1 MTEYKL
7 FGKKMIKEVDIAI
20 VGATTQVAETLLE
33 VLEERKFPVAQ
44 IHLLDSESSSG
55 ARLEF
60 DGYALKIGDIKAFDF
75 SRVQIAFFVST
86 EAVSKEYVEKAAGQG
101 CMVID
106 RSPAFRN
113 DKDIPLVIPEVNKDA
128 LENLHKRKIVSSPSC
143 ISIQMLLALKPIY
156 DAVGIQRIN
165 VSTYQ
170 SVSGSGKSA
179 AEELASQ
186 TAALLNFRD
195 VKCKTYPKQIAF
207 NVLPQVGELLDNGYT
222 TEEMKLVH
230 ETQKVFND
238 DSIQVNATTVRVPV
252 FIGHAASIHLE
263 TKGNISATKVKTLLA
278 DANGIE
284 LSNDEEWPT
293 PVTEAAGK
301 DSVFVGR
308 IREDISLENGLNLW
322 VVTDNMRKGAATN
335 AVQIAEILVK
345 LYI

>member
-1 MTEYKL
+1 
-7 FGKKMIKEVDIAI
+7 MIKEVDIAI
-20 VGATTQVAETLLE
+20 IGATTSVGETLLE
-33 VLEERKFPVAQ
+33 ILEERKFPVGQ
-44 IHLLDSESSSG
+44 IFLLDSEASSG

-60 DGYALKIGDIKAFDF
+60 SGYALKIGDIASFDF

-86 EAVSKEYVEKAAGQG
+86 EEISKEYAEKAASEG

-113 DKDIPLVIPEVNKDA
+113 DKNVPLIIPEVNEGV
-128 LENLHKRKIVSSPSC
+128 LESIGKGKIVSSPSC
-143 ISIQMLLALKPIY
+143 NSIQILLALKPIH
-156 DAVGIQRIN
+156 DAVGIKRIN
-165 VSTYQ
+165 ISTYQ

-195 VKCKTYPKQIAF
+195 VKCKTFPKQIAF

-222 TEEMKLVH
+222 DEEMKLVH
-230 ETQKVFND
+230 ETQKVLND
-238 DSIQVNATTVRVPV
+238 DSIMVNATAVRVPV
-252 FIGHAASIHLE
+252 FIGHAASIQIE
-263 TKGNISATKVKTLLA
+263 TKEKLSAVKVNELLQQA
-278 DANGIE
+278 DGIE
-284 LSNDEEWPT
+284 LLDGTEWPT

-308 IREDISLENGLNLW
+308 VREDISTENGLNLW
-322 VVTDNMRKGAATN
+322 VVTDNMRKGGATN

>member
-1 MTEYKL
+1 
-7 FGKKMIKEVDIAI
+7 MIKEVDIAI
-20 VGATTQVAETLLE
+20 VGATTSVGETLLE
-33 VLEERKFPVAQ
+33 ILEERKFPVGQ
-44 IHLLDSESSSG
+44 IYLLDSEASSG

-60 DGYALKIGDIKAFDF
+60 SGYALKIGDVGSFDF
-75 SRVQIAFFVST
+75 SRVQLAFFVST
-86 EAVSKEYVEKAAGQG
+86 EAMSKEFAEKASSEG
-101 CMVID
+101 CIVID
-106 RSPAFRN
+106 RTPAFRN
-113 DKDIPLVIPEVNKDA
+113 DKDVPLIIPEVNEEA
-128 LENLHKRKIVSSPSC
+128 MEAVSKRKIVSSPSC
-143 ISIQMLLALKPIY
+143 TSIQMLLALKPIH
-156 DAVGIQRIN
+156 DAVGIKRIN

-170 SVSGSGKSA
+170 SVSGSGKEA

-222 TEEMKLVH
+222 DEEMKLVW
-230 ETQKVFND
+230 ETQKVLSD
-238 DSIQVNATTVRVPV
+238 DSIMVNATAVRVPV
-252 FIGHAASIHLE
+252 FIGHAASVHIE
-263 TKGNISATKVKTLLA
+263 TKEKISVTKVNELLQQA
-278 DANGIE
+278 AGIE
-284 LSNDEEWPT
+284 LLSETEWPT

-308 IREDISLENGLNLW
+308 VREDISSEKGINLW